1 MKNLT
6 LVGWL
11 LLGMSSPL
19 HAGLRIFA
27 CEPEWGA
34 LAEALAGSEAHVY
47 VATTAQQDVHHIQA
61 RPSLIA
67 QVRRADLVVCTGA
80 ELEVGWLPMLLRRGN
95 NSRVLPGSPGYFMA
109 ADHINVLAKPVVL
122 DRSEGDVHPYGNPH
136 IHLDPRN
143 YPPIARAL
151 VKRMQELD
159 ADNSDAYQSR
169 GEAFLSRWQAA
180 LEDWQHRAKPLKG
193 LRTVVYHDGWIYL
206 NAWLGLQQVAV
217 LEPKPGIPPTSGH
230 LSGVLKLMEADP
242 ARVIIRAP
250 YQNARAADWL
260 HQQTGIPIRV
270 LPYTVGGNPD
280 AEDLFGL
287 FDSTLELLSQV
298 TQ

>member
-1 MKNLT
+1 
-6 LVGWL
+6 
-11 LLGMSSPL
+11 
-19 HAGLRIFA
+19 
-27 CEPEWGA
+27 
-34 LAEALAGSEAHVY
+34 
-47 VATTAQQDVHHIQA
+47 
-61 RPSLIA
+61 
-67 QVRRADLVVCTGA
+67 VVCTGA

-169 GEAFLSRWQAA
+169 GEAFSSRWQAA